1 MKKFKEHLEVILYS
15 IALAIASML
24 MIISWLRL
32 FDII

>member
-1 MKKFKEHLEVILYS
+1 MKQFFKHLEVILYS